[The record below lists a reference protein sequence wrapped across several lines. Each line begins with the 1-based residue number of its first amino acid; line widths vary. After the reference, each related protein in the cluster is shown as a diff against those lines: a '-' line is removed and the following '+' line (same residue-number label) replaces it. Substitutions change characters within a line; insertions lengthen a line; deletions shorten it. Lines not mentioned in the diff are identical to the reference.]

1 MASDAL
7 FHFARIA
14 GPGREWQSVK
24 QGLERDT
31 LPALS
36 RAGGTCWGIWQ
47 GLFGLRSNELI
58 MVTCWP
64 PGAFASSVLRAAWSA
79 VDASSALRA
88 ALAADVAVV
97 DSADFVATLRPADAT
112 PRTRPGLY
120 VFRFFDVRARDVDEI
135 VALSGAAWTT
145 FESSASYASEPQA
158 LFRLRDATADAG
170 RMLLLTWYDGFQSWQ
185 ASRAPHPDALA
196 NFQRRAAL
204 TGGTVAYA
212 TRLA

>member
-64 PGAFASSVLRAAWSA
+64 PDAF
-79 VDASSALRA
+79 ASSALRA

-112 PRTRPGLY
+112 PCTRPGLY
-120 VFRFFDVRARDVDEI
+120 VFRFFDVRAGDVDEI

-158 LFRLRDATADAG
+158 LFRLSDATADAG
-170 RMLLLTWYDGFQSWQ
+170 RMLLLTWYDGFESWQ
-185 ASRAPHPDALA
+185 ASRAPYPDALA

>member
-64 PGAFASSVLRAAWSA
+64 PGA
-79 VDASSALRA
+79 DASSALRA

-120 VFRFFDVRARDVDEI
+120 VFRFFDVRAGDVDEI

-170 RMLLLTWYDGFQSWQ
+170 RMLLLTWYDGFESWQ